1 MRSFTLLWAGI
12 LGTRLANLKGRAEP
26 KKRIMVSFWI
36 LIKKIG
42 TSQIARIQPF
52 LDFFIDYGYNC
63 AISHVNLSN

>member
-42 TSQIARIQPF
+42 TSQIAHLELFAMFQ
-52 LDFFIDYGYNC
+52 DIDK
-63 AISHVNLSN
+63 

>member
-12 LGTRLANLKGRAEP
+12 LGIRLANLKGRAEP

-42 TSQIARIQPF
+42 TSQIAPF
-52 LDFFIDYGYNC
+52 ELFAMFQDIDK
-63 AISHVNLSN
+63 

>member
-12 LGTRLANLKGRAEP
+12 LGIRLANLKGRAEP

-42 TSQIARIQPF
+42 TS
-52 LDFFIDYGYNC
+52 G
-63 AISHVNLSN
+63 

>member
-12 LGTRLANLKGRAEP
+12 LGIRLANLKGRAEP

-42 TSQIARIQPF
+42 TSQIAQYIIS
-52 LDFFIDYGYNC
+52 IDMLPTVC
-63 AISHVNLSN
+63 

>member
-12 LGTRLANLKGRAEP
+12 LGIRLANLKGRAEP

-42 TSQIARIQPF
+42 TSQIAH
-52 LDFFIDYGYNC
+52 Y
-63 AISHVNLSN
+63 A